1 MDLSAERVPDALSAR
16 ARPVL
21 FLPNAPRSA
30 GDGDAGWDYGGSAR
44 ARSVGR
50 RRLSA
55 RASCACERRGSAAR
69 TLMRCAQ
76 DRAAPLVTAYCG
88 PRYVIRMPC
97 VFRAHTTR
105 IYGASHTAAR
115 SQDLLVTYADS
126 ISCVSK
132 CRFVSYSSRSRV
144 GYFHRSF
151 ALQARAVSGLAHTR
165 QARANRAFS
174 SQPATL
180 RVGLT
185 PVTWSVSR
193 SEDTSQCMHAPHSRG
208 GTGLGVCLLY
218 LPSPVLDR
226 QNALY
231 YNHYNAW
238 E

>member
-1 MDLSAERVPDALSAR
+1 VTISGAGFLCVRAAWLGSADADAMR
-16 ARPVL
+16 AGPSS
-21 FLPNAPRSA
+21 APR
-30 GDGDAGWDYGGSAR
+30 DGLLWA
-44 ARSVGR
+44 
-50 RRLSA
+50 
-55 RASCACERRGSAAR
+55 
-69 TLMRCAQ
+69 
-76 DRAAPLVTAYCG
+76 
-88 PRYVIRMPC
+88 RYVIRIPC

-132 CRFVSYSSRSRV
+132 CRFVSYSSRSHV

-193 SEDTSQCMHAPHSRG
+193 SEDTSQCMHAPRSRG
-208 GTGLGVCLLY
+208 GAGLGVCLLY
-218 LPSPVLDR
+218 LPSPVSDR